1 MRKFFLLLLSLN
13 TALISAAQN
22 NLPSV
27 YSITTDSAEHLNL
40 NDSEWQMLEDKTGK
54 LTIGEVSRPP
64 VIDQFHANTVPKE
77 GVNVYWFR
85 YRIKNI
91 LARQIDIII
100 PENLPS
106 YADVYIEKS
115 PDVWAHKNTGRYVP
129 WSQRDD
135 LKRFLSLRYTLQPG
149 EEVLMYGRG
158 KWAIPHAKPSNFSPD
173 ILLANKVVQEYFY
186 DVEPSALSPFMFG
199 IFLVA
204 AFLNLYFFIIVR
216 ERVYLYFSL
225 AVAFESFKKFLDSTD
240 IFFREQPV
248 IGNYVWYVC
257 QIFSLFFFVHVVR
270 HFLETFKY
278 TPRWDKWLIGVS
290 IYAPVFI
297 SLTRLDIISMDEVYR
312 DA

>member
-115 PDVWAHKNTGRYVP
+115 LDVWAHKKTGRYVP

-135 LKRFLSLRYTLQPG
+135 LKRFLCLRYTLQPG

-186 DVEPSALSPFMFG
+186 ET
-199 IFLVA
+199 
-204 AFLNLYFFIIVR
+204 NR
-216 ERVYLYFSL
+216 FSC
-225 AVAFESFKKFLDSTD
+225 D
-240 IFFREQPV
+240 
-248 IGNYVWYVC
+248 NNN
-257 QIFSLFFFVHVVR
+257 
-270 HFLETFKY
+270 
-278 TPRWDKWLIGVS
+278 
-290 IYAPVFI
+290 
-297 SLTRLDIISMDEVYR
+297 
-312 DA
+312 